1 MFVSAAGVRPYFAG
15 VDPVVPYPMRH
26 FGSLSALDRK
36 SGQIIWRW
44 QMPEWPGAW
53 TSGFVASP
61 AAAEGLVV
69 VGGLDGS
76 LYAFP
81 DK

>member
-1 MFVSAAGVRPYFAG
+1 
-15 VDPVVPYPMRH
+15 MRGA
-26 FGSLSALDRK
+26 FGDKIGRLSALTLLL
-36 SGQIIWRW
+36 SLVF
-44 QMPEWPGAW
+44 A
-53 TSGFVASP
+53 AP
-61 AAAEGLVV
+61 AAADGLVV